1 MQNTITIT
9 VKETKTFKTSKEVS
23 LPAFFK
29 SDSGNY
35 RIAVYSKERC
45 LTIGSFSNIESYSIH
60 AERLTDSLL
69 SDTTTITEAEFM
81 QAFKIAEKKI
91 TDSLS
96 VLNMA
101 ISYANKTEDQEKQE
115 LRLEAQIGDAIES
128 LEIEEVSND

>member
-9 VKETKTFKTSKEVS
+9 IQEAVQNEKQIS
-23 LPAFFK
+23 LPAFIK
-29 SDSGNY
+29 KDGIYSA
-35 RIAVYSKERC
+35 IYSKERLIQVC
-45 LTIGSFSNIESYSIH
+45 IFGSINIYSIQ
-60 AERLTDSLL
+60 
-69 SDTTTITEAEFM
+69 SDKVDRYTFNNVEFISEAEFM